1 MVETMLTRED
11 NIIVEST
18 LDGVSVWEDIEVER
32 DETLMLSNGDA
43 VVVVVVGY
51 GVVDVT
57 AGTLIGVGEGDLED
71 VGDGGCVDVDDEM
84 LDDTVTG
91 GHAVNS
97 LMQ

>member
-1 MVETMLTRED
+1 MLTRED
-11 NIIVEST
+11 DIIVEST
-18 LDGVSVWEDIEVER
+18 LDGVSVWEDSEVGR

-57 AGTLIGVGEGDLED
+57 AGTLLGVGEGDLKD
-71 VGDGGCVDVDDEM
+71 VGDGGCVKVDEM
-84 LDDTVTG
+84 VDDTVTG